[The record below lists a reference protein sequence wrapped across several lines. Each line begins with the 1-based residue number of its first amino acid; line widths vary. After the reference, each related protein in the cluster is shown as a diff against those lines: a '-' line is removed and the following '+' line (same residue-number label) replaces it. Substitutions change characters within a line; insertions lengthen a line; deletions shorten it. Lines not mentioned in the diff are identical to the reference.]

1 MLADGR
7 LWRIG
12 FMNLFT
18 LGTLLAVQ
26 GLWGGPYLADVH
38 GLSPVTVGNLLV
50 AMGIGVVL
58 GNLGSGWLADR
69 LGRRRVTLTA
79 AAGFV
84 VCQVL
89 LATLPSG
96 VPVAALAALYLA
108 FGALA
113 SFGVV
118 LLAHARATFPRSLT
132 GRAITSVNLVGIS
145 GAMAVQWAMGAV
157 IEAGREAGGAYGAGA
172 YQPAFWFTTALGV
185 AAWLLYAPIAAQADP
200 ATALGRMESP

>member
-1 MLADGR
+1 
-7 LWRIG
+7 
-12 FMNLFT
+12 MNLFT

-38 GLSPVTVGNLLV
+38 GLAPVTVGNLLV
-50 AMGIGVVL
+50 AMGVGVVV

-69 LGRRRVTLTA
+69 LGRRRVTLA
-79 AAGFV
+79 AAGGFV
-84 VCQVL
+84 VCHAL
-89 LATLPSG
+89 LATLGPG
-96 VPVAALAALYLA
+96 APVAALAALYAA

-118 LLAHARATFPRSLT
+118 LLAHARATFPSHLT
-132 GRAITSVNLVGIS
+132 GRAITSVNLVGIT

-157 IEAGREAGGAYGAGA
+157 IEAGRDAGGGYGAGA
-172 YQPAFWFTTALGV
+172 YQPAFWLTTALGV

-200 ATALGRMESP
+200 ATTLGRTDTT